1 MNNPYSPPK
10 APLALP
16 PAGVKAHAARWR
28 RVAARVIDMGLWVLV
43 MEFLMFFVRASQD
56 LSLAFVPFHG
66 LSFALYHFY
75 MHGKTGQT
83 LGKRWMRLRV
93 VRSDGSAMGCAR
105 SARRTFL
112 TAAASIPWIVA
123 KMSAL
128 SHISAGQFDPFKAGV
143 MKALEAAYWPAW
155 HAYAEIAITVWFLAE
170 VLSWIFTKR
179 RQSVSD
185 LIADTV
191 VVSVPKNSA
200 GANNG

>member
-10 APLALP
+10 AALAAA
-16 PAGVKAHAARWR
+16 PAGVRAHLGRWR
-28 RVAARVIDMGLWVLV
+28 RVAARVIDMGLWVFA

-93 VRSDGSAMGCAR
+93 VRSDDSAIGFAR
-105 SARRTFL
+105 SARRSFL
-112 TAAASIPWIVA
+112 TTAASIPWIVA
-123 KMSAL
+123 KMGAL
-128 SHISAGQFDPFKAGV
+128 SHISAGQFDPLKAGA
-143 MKALEAAYWPAW
+143 MKALEAAHWPAW
-155 HAYAEIAITVWFLAE
+155 HAYAEIVIAAWFLAE
-170 VLSWIFTKR
+170 VLFWIFTR
-179 RQSVSD
+179 RGQSMSD

-191 VVSVPKNSA
+191 VVVVPKRGA
-200 GANNG
+200 GTNND